1 MNNIHYG
8 IQCDRCG
15 IEPIVG
21 IRYKCKVCRGDH
33 QTDLCEDCISKNYEN
48 GKNIEYKVK
57 KKNKNKN
64 KNNNNNNKNKNK
76 KKIIKIEIKIK
87 KN

>member
-76 KKIIKIEIKIK
+76 KK
-87 KN
+87 

>member
-64 KNNNNNNKNKNK
+64 KKVELNSVLILKPGLRLLLKL
-76 KKIIKIEIKIK
+76 
-87 KN
+87 